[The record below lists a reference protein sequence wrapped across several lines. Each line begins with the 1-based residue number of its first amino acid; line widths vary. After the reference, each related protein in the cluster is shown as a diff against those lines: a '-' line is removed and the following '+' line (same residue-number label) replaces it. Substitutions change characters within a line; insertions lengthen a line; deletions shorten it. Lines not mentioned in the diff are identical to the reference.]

1 MSIPHAVLVS
11 FTKRLIL
18 LMLLMAVALLV
29 VDSAVAQSSRAGTG
43 EVIAIRECK
52 LKAGVDSV
60 KFERFIIERFN
71 PAMEGA
77 FPGMKSFITK
87 VDRGQKKGSYAHF
100 FIFDSQKTLHAIV
113 PEENGKMADW
123 FVPFWEKSAPIWK
136 ELDEYMQEGWM
147 ATFTDYVVLR

>member
-1 MSIPHAVLVS
+1 MFISQTRFIS
-11 FTKRLIL
+11 STKRLFAMTL
-18 LMLLMAVALLV
+18 LAIFVLLAVNPA
-29 VDSAVAQSSRAGTG
+29 SAQSSRAGTG

-60 KFERFIIERFN
+60 KFERFIIEKYN

-100 FIFDSQKTLHAIV
+100 FILDSEKTRHTIV
-113 PEENGKMADW
+113 PEEKGKMADW
-123 FVPFWEKSAPIWK
+123 FVPFWEKSEPLRK
-136 ELDEYMQEGWM
+136 ELNEYMEEGWM
-147 ATFTDYVVLR
+147 ATFSDYVVLR